1 MFDLIS
7 RVLAFFYSL
16 VPNYALS
23 IAMLTIVV
31 MVVVLPLT
39 LTSTKSMIK
48 MQRLQPEMREI
59 QQKYKDD
66 RQRMNEEL
74 MAFYQANS
82 INPVGGC
89 LPMFIQLPIF
99 LVLFQVIR
107 GLTRRVTATG
117 IMFGQTTQ
125 EIAADATLSE
135 APDVVRDFNPAYL
148 PHDTEMYIDLS
159 NSNEMVSFGVDLSR
173 SLTQVL
179 SDDGIITA
187 LPYITMI
194 LVVLVTSIV
203 QQRQIQGRS
212 RSTQTNSQ
220 QQMLMKIMP
229 YMLPVFAIAMPAAL
243 LVYFIVSNL
252 FRVVQQ
258 GYITRSMYGDNDGE
272 IEVIRPDTSKTKKK
286 KAATAAAATTARPK
300 SSSKRSKDSDS
311 NKKSSTSSKKDDTT
325 SSSAQSRRTTA
336 GEGGSSQG
344 HSGRTTAAGTS
355 QPRPNKK
362 RKRK

>member
-16 VPNYALS
+16 VPNYAVS

-74 MAFYQANS
+74 MAFYQANN

-107 GLTRRVTATG
+107 GLTRRVTDTG
-117 IMFGQTTQ
+117 IMLGQTSRQVASDVDLTGP
-125 EIAADATLSE
+125 
-135 APDVVRDFNPAYL
+135 PDVAQNFNPAYL
-148 PHDTEMYIDLS
+148 QDDSEMYQDLS
-159 NSNEMVSFGVDLSR
+159 SSNEMLLFGVDLSR
-173 SLTQVL
+173 SVTQVVSEDL
-179 SDDGIITA
+179 VEA
-187 LPYITMI
+187 LPYMAMI
-194 LVVLVTSIV
+194 LLVLLTSVI
-203 QQRQIQGRS
+203 QQRQIQGRN
-212 RSTQTNSQ
+212 RNTQTNSQ

-243 LVYFIVSNL
+243 LVYFIMSNL
-252 FRVVQQ
+252 FRVAQQ
-258 GYITRSMYGDNDGE
+258 AYITRSMFDGTDGE
-272 IEVIRPDTSKTKKK
+272 IEVIRPDTSKSKKNAA
-286 KAATAAAATTARPK
+286 KAGAMAGSRPK
-300 SSSKRSKDSDS
+300 SSNKRSGDSDTKKDS
-311 NKKSSTSSKKDDTT
+311 TPTSKKGKQS

-336 GEGGSSQG
+336 GEGGSSRG
-344 HSGRTTAAGTS
+344 SSGRTTAAGTS
-355 QPRPNKK
+355 QQRPRKKKK
-362 RKRK
+362 RK

>member
-1 MFDLIS
+1 MFDLIAQI
-7 RVLAFFYSL
+7 LAFFYSL

-23 IAMLTIVV
+23 IALLTVAV
-31 MVVVLPLT
+31 MTVVLPLT

-107 GLTRRVTATG
+107 GLTRRTTDTG
-117 IMFGQTTQ
+117 IMFGQTSEQ
-125 EIAADATLSE
+125 IAGQVELTGP
-135 APDVVRDFNPAYL
+135 PDVVQKFNPAYL
-148 PHDTEMYIDLS
+148 HEDSTMYEDLA

-179 SDDGIITA
+179 SDGVVDA
-187 LPYITMI
+187 LPYIAMI
-194 LVVLVTSIV
+194 LVVLGTSVV
-203 QQRQIQGRS
+203 QQRQIQGRT
-212 RSTQTNSQ
+212 RNTQTNSQ

-229 YMLPVFAIAMPAAL
+229 YMLPIFAIAMPAAL
-243 LVYFIVSNL
+243 LVYFIMSNV

-272 IEVIRPDTSKTKKK
+272 IEVIRPDTSKAKS
-286 KAATAAAATTARPK
+286 KASKAEVTTQARPK
-300 SSSKRSKDSDS
+300 SSSKRSSGSGTK
-311 NKKSSTSSKKDDTT
+311 KKSTASSKSQSS
-325 SSSAQSRRTTA
+325 SSSARSRRTTA
-336 GEGGSSQG
+336 GEGGSSGG

-355 QPRPNKK
+355 KPRSRKKKK
-362 RKRK
+362 RK